1 MAEMGGSLAAE
12 RRVAVFVHAGKLIP
26 HAVVDGQ
33 LQLRMAGYE
42 RDLVPTLSIPLF
54 PASTESR
61 LQEG

>member
-1 MAEMGGSLAAE
+1 V
-12 RRVAVFVHAGKLIP
+12 VAVFVHAGKLIP

-42 RDLVPTLSIPLF
+42 GDLVPTLSIPLF